1 MCTCS
6 MRIACKPGSEVPE
19 HLNLSRTPAPFLSA
33 RLTQSRVACVFACLS
48 RPSTGTLTP
57 PPPTN
62 DAGAGRDLMA
72 NVTPGV
78 RWLRSLGRYASDLAQ
93 WLWRTQPLLA
103 VLAAI
108 CVSSFVW
115 IVFSSCLEAG
125 KTSDVIRA
133 LNYIRDG
140 VNGDPKMLRI
150 HGVNLSLGYEFDAE
164 MFACGQSPLCV
175 EVAQGAAFV
184 CGTTAID

>member
-19 HLNLSRTPAPFLSA
+19 HLNLSRTPARFLSA
-33 RLTQSRVACVFACLS
+33 RLTQSRVVCVFACLS

-78 RWLRSLGRYASDLAQ
+78 RWLRSLEPISK
-93 WLWRTQPLLA
+93 LLTA
-103 VLAAI
+103 V
-108 CVSSFVW
+108 
-115 IVFSSCLEAG
+115 
-125 KTSDVIRA
+125 
-133 LNYIRDG
+133 
-140 VNGDPKMLRI
+140 DPI
-150 HGVNLSLGYEFDAE
+150 
-164 MFACGQSPLCV
+164 
-175 EVAQGAAFV
+175 
-184 CGTTAID
+184 

>member
-6 MRIACKPGSEVPE
+6 MRIACKPGSEMPE

-33 RLTQSRVACVFACLS
+33 RLTQSRVVCVFACLS

-115 IVFSSCLEAG
+115 IVFSSCLERRVRLVGMALQLLG
-125 KTSDVIRA
+125 VILVAVGLRDTRRAFEDQPTSH
-133 LNYIRDG
+133 DG
-140 VNGDPKMLRI
+140 TAFLVPIPKR
-150 HGVNLSLGYEFDAE
+150 ST
-164 MFACGQSPLCV
+164 SP
-175 EVAQGAAFV
+175 
-184 CGTTAID
+184 